1 MTDLSIDD
9 GSVAWKL
16 CMDIVCLSYDGNL
29 ADGSLMAAMS
39 ALMCLELPGTQ
50 RIDDEIVTTAG
61 EGFDHV
67 ISSYGLMRWQP
78 TLVTVNRPRF
88 HSNSISKS

>member
-1 MTDLSIDD
+1 
-9 GSVAWKL
+9 
-16 CMDIVCLSYDGNL
+16 MDIVCLSYDGNL

-61 EGFDHV
+61 EEVRSHDF
-67 ISSYGLMRWQP
+67 
-78 TLVTVNRPRF
+78 
-88 HSNSISKS
+88 